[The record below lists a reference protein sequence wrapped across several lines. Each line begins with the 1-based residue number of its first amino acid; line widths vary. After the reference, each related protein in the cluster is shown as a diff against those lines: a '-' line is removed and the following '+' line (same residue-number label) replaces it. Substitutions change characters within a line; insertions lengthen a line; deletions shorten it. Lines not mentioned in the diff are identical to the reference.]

1 MPNPRLPQ
9 KTRQENN
16 EFEERLERGQAAE
29 SDIAL
34 WFKQRGCKVLPI
46 YDIQHDTNKG
56 PQLFAKDFECAAP
69 DLLVF
74 TDGGEIWIEAKLKT
88 VFSWYRTRGRWVTGI
103 DIRLY
108 EDYQKIFKEVK
119 HVPIWLL
126 FLHQSKQPDA
136 RDIEQGCPSTCP
148 VGLFG
153 NSLDVLTKTESHRS
167 KKYGMVYWGH
177 EDLKLLAQI
186 DNQGNP
192 FDETSEGGAA

>member
-1 MPNPRLPQ
+1 MGLDYYKILEIPKKATQDDIKKSYRKLALKWHPDKNAETEE
-9 KTRQENN
+9 TRVK
-16 EFEERLERGQAAE
+16 AE
-29 SDIAL
+29 
-34 WFKQRGCKVLPI
+34 
-46 YDIQHDTNKG
+46 
-56 PQLFAKDFECAAP
+56 
-69 DLLVF
+69 
-74 TDGGEIWIEAKLKT
+74 
-88 VFSWYRTRGRWVTGI
+88 
-103 DIRLY
+103 
-108 EDYQKIFKEVK
+108 KIFKEVN